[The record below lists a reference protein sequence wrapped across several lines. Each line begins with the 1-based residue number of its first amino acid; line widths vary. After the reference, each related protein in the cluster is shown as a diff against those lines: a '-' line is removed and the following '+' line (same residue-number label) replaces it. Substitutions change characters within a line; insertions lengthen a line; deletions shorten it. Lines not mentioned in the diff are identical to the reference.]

1 MSSIQLD
8 HEKQQRRAWGD
19 DSVSGVLA
27 LSACF
32 SYKTQAGPGDLEEIF
47 LPRSLDF
54 RIITT

>member
-1 MSSIQLD
+1 MSGVQPD
-8 HEKQQRRAWGD
+8 HKKQQRRAWGD
-19 DSVSGVLA
+19 GSVSGALA

-32 SYKTQAGPGDLEEIF
+32 SYKTQAGPGDLEEIL